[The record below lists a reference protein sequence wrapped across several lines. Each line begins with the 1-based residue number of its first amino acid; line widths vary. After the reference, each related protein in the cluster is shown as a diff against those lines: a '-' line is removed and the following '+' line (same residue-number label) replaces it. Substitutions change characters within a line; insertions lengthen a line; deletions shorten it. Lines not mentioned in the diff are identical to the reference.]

1 MRLSYPPRRDVYMN
15 AGASAVCAGCD
26 GMPGNGCMAGGL
38 IGERR
43 SKTDGEGMT
52 DRGETKWV

>member
-1 MRLSYPPRRDVYMN
+1 MN

-26 GMPGNGCMAGGL
+26 GMPGNGSMAGGL

-43 SKTDGEGMT
+43 SGTYGGGMT